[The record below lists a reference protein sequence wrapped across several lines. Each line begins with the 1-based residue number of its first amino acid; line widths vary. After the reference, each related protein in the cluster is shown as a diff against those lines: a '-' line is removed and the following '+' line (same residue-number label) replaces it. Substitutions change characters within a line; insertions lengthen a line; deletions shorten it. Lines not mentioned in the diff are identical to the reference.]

1 MMTLSSE
8 QRTFFETAVS
18 TYQAD
23 LAADTSAQAYLAS
36 RGLSPA
42 DAATWRLGV
51 VRRPLVGHE
60 SYAGRLALPYLTP
73 AGVVNLRFRCIQPH
87 NCKTVVLWVDEKGK
101 EHNCVKYLSIDGMES
116 NLFNVLDLKKE
127 SPYIGVTEGELDAM
141 TLSLCGIPA
150 VGVPG
155 VENWQEHFGRC
166 LADFDL
172 VYSFADGDKAGKAFG
187 RFLAREAKARP
198 VRVPRGQDI
207 NSIYQEKGAD
217 GVRALIAG

>member
-1 MMTLSSE
+1 MQTLSSE
-8 QRTFFETAVS
+8 QRAFFETAVS

-23 LAADTSAQAYLAS
+23 LAADTSAQAYLTS

-155 VENWQEHFGRC
+155 VENWQSHFGRC

-172 VYSFADGDKAGKAFG
+172 VYSFADGDKAGKNFA

-198 VRVPRGQDI
+198 VRLPKRSDV
-207 NSIYQEKGAD
+207 NSIYQQEGAD